1 MPRENFLLRVWCS
14 ENICYVYLL
23 SCCDC
28 VGLDVYY
35 YCKIKIHD
43 KEIWII
49 GGITKNQDRV
59 ETIISGY
66 QSWVCWHLQLPDKL
80 WIHIIKRSG
89 VLKCC
94 QGFWSQ
100 QSFHGLQDDQEG
112 VKVVSRVK
120 RPIKP
125 SRISFWWRYWSH
137 HHHHH
142 HHHHHQC
149 ESDVGSWQPFSVGF
163 HLWTR
168 VSLGF
173 VRVKAFFSWNP
184 RGGEFLFLIKTLS
197 TMTHMQI
204 RSLVF
209 QQEVCAVTGWSQL
222 YSAFTGFRRFLI
234 FLNLFV
240 GSDGF
245 QGFMWFSH
253 FVYSG
258 FVGICQDLFSW
269 FSTFNF

>member
-1 MPRENFLLRVWCS
+1 MPRENLLLRVWCS

-100 QSFHGLQDDQEG
+100 QSFHGLQDDREG

-125 SRISFWWRYWSH
+125 SRISFWWRYWS
-137 HHHHH
+137 HHHH

-173 VRVKAFFSWNP
+173 VRVKAVFSWNP
-184 RGGEFLFLIKTLS
+184 RARGILILDHDVIHYDTYADTLTRLS
-197 TMTHMQI
+197 ARGLCGNWLI
-204 RSLVF
+204 
-209 QQEVCAVTGWSQL
+209 AVVL
-222 YSAFTGFRRFLI
+222 GFHW
-234 FLNLFV
+234 V
-240 GSDGF
+240 
-245 QGFMWFSH
+245 
-253 FVYSG
+253 
-258 FVGICQDLFSW
+258 
-269 FSTFNF
+269 

>member
-100 QSFHGLQDDQEG
+100 QSFHGLQDDREG
-112 VKVVSRVK
+112 GQSGIKSKTTDQAIQDKFLMKILVS
-120 RPIKP
+120 
-125 SRISFWWRYWSH
+125 SSS
-137 HHHHH
+137 
-142 HHHHHQC
+142 
-149 ESDVGSWQPFSVGF
+149 SSS
-163 HLWTR
+163 
-168 VSLGF
+168 S
-173 VRVKAFFSWNP
+173 VRVGRWIMTALL
-184 RGGEFLFLIKTLS
+184 GGVS
-197 TMTHMQI
+197 
-204 RSLVF
+204 
-209 QQEVCAVTGWSQL
+209 
-222 YSAFTGFRRFLI
+222 
-234 FLNLFV
+234 
-240 GSDGF
+240 
-245 QGFMWFSH
+245 FMNA
-253 FVYSG
+253 G
-258 FVGICQDLFSW
+258 FVGFRQG
-269 FSTFNF
+269 